1 MVIKEKNIKSHKAL
15 ENALRYILSKS
26 DPEKGFVLTRYI
38 RGDKEYD
45 TSAQTHH
52 KREVYSKQLE
62 ARITNIK
69 QQFVKRNALGK
80 QRKNGVKYYHTILSL
95 SNKDHASKADL
106 LKIARKYIRERF
118 PDSYAV
124 FLPHFDQEHLHLH
137 GISTATDHLGEKIY
151 LTRKEFRDTKLR
163 MSEWSKKH
171 LLHLTHSNTVDHS
184 KKKTNLNPF

>member
-1 MVIKEKNIKSHKAL
+1 MVIKEKSIKSHKAL

-38 RGDKEYD
+38 KGD
-45 TSAQTHH
+45 TALVASNLPPQN
-52 KREVYSKQLE
+52 REAYSEQLE

-118 PDSYAV
+118 PDSCAI
-124 FLPHFDQEHLHLH
+124 FLPHFDQKHLHLH

-151 LTRKEFRDTKLR
+151 LTRKEFRTTKLR

-171 LLHLTHSNTVDHS
+171 LPHLTHSNTVDHS
-184 KKKTNLNPF
+184 KKKTELNPF